1 MVLNATFNK
10 NSIISWRL
18 GEVYANILV
27 KLSAREPEY
36 EVHGMWM
43 LRMNKQ
49 NLYSVDRI
57 DIKRY
62 EARHVWYWAF
72 TDIRACSTVNRVT
85 CRAVRQKRHI
95 QPFLTYSILIS
106 MFLY

>member
-1 MVLNATFNK
+1 MPINV
-10 NSIISWRL
+10 
-18 GEVYANILV
+18 V

-43 LRMNKQ
+43 LRMNNQ

-62 EARHVWYWAF
+62 KARNIRYWAL
-72 TDIRACSTVNRVT
+72 TDNRACSTVKRKLNRVA